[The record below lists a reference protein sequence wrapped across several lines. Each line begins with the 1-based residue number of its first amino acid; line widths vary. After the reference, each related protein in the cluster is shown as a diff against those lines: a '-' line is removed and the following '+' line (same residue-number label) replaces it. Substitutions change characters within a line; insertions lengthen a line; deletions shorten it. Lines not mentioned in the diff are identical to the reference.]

1 MKIRLYPEAHCPSHG
16 RPRFAVFQH
25 PWWARKSWRD
35 GALAVSAFVACLALV
50 ACGSSSSSGGAVGA
64 SQNSG
69 GVAADSHA
77 ESQVM
82 APYLDHPS
90 AFPVTTP
97 LRRRPTGAT
106 IAYVNCGNPSCSLLY
121 QSLKAAASTMGVKL
135 NSIAASVT
143 IQGAVTAL
151 DTAIQERPSAVIV
164 PAYATAGIKNQLLQ
178 LKALG
183 IPIIGFA
190 LIGGAPYGV
199 QVSVGG
205 AATWSLI
212 PKLEA
217 AYAFSLTNT
226 KTHVL
231 LVSAPEIQ
239 FTPPAIQSFVSELS
253 TLCKPCSVTKLSLS
267 VTTIGTTAPQQIV
280 SALQANPNVTTVV
293 APNSEIFDGLP
304 SALKSAGISVKL
316 VGGAGNPT
324 NLTYVKA
331 GTQAADV
338 QFDFPVTAWMA
349 VDDAARL
356 ITKQPLTPNESTGQ
370 PDIAILPSGA
380 SFTISPSYGWTGYPD
395 FAQRFEKL
403 WGLTK

>member
-1 MKIRLYPEAHCPSHG
+1 
-16 RPRFAVFQH
+16 
-25 PWWARKSWRD
+25 
-35 GALAVSAFVACLALV
+35 
-50 ACGSSSSSGGAVGA
+50 
-64 SQNSG
+64 
-69 GVAADSHA
+69 
-77 ESQVM
+77 M

-151 DTAIQERPSAVIV
+151 DTAIQERPNAVIV

-190 LIGGAPYGV
+190 LIGGTPYGV

-316 VGGAGNPT
+316 LGGAGNPT
-324 NLTYVKA
+324 NLTYVKE

-356 ITKQPLTPNESTGQ
+356 ITKQPLTPNASTGQ
-370 PDIAILPSGA
+370 PDIAILRSGA
-380 SFTISPSYGWTGYPD
+380 SFTISPIYGWTGYPD
-395 FAQRFEKL
+395 FAQRFARL

>member
-1 MKIRLYPEAHCPSHG
+1 
-16 RPRFAVFQH
+16 
-25 PWWARKSWRD
+25 
-35 GALAVSAFVACLALV
+35 
-50 ACGSSSSSGGAVGA
+50 
-64 SQNSG
+64 
-69 GVAADSHA
+69 
-77 ESQVM
+77 
-82 APYLDHPS
+82 
-90 AFPVTTP
+90 
-97 LRRRPTGAT
+97 
-106 IAYVNCGNPSCSLLY
+106 
-121 QSLKAAASTMGVKL
+121 
-135 NSIAASVT
+135 
-143 IQGAVTAL
+143 
-151 DTAIQERPSAVIV
+151 
-164 PAYATAGIKNQLLQ
+164 
-178 LKALG
+178 
-183 IPIIGFA
+183 
-190 LIGGAPYGV
+190 V

-293 APNSEIFDGLP
+293 APDSEIFDGLP

-316 VGGAGNPT
+316 LGGAGNPT
-324 NLTYVKA
+324 NLTYVKE

-356 ITKQPLTPNESTGQ
+356 ITKQPLTPNASTGQ
-370 PDIAILPSGA
+370 PDIAILRSGA

-395 FAQRFEKL
+395 FAQRFAKL